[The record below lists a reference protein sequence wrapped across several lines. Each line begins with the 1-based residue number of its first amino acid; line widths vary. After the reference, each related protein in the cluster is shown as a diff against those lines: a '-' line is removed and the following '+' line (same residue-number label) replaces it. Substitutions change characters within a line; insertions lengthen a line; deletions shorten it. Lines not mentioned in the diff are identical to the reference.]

1 MKCSEREYRMWVYPR
16 LLEFF
21 VQADSMSAIMKVSA
35 ALENIIKANAEYFR
49 EVRKRIIE
57 KRRNSK

>member
-1 MKCSEREYRMWVYPR
+1 
-16 LLEFF
+16 
-21 VQADSMSAIMKVSA
+21 MSAIMKVSA